1 MQLNRRNSRSMIYCA
16 ALAACGALTL
26 AMPVVTSADDA
37 MWNLPRVLERIDDAV
52 KSFDDGTANVSIEH
66 VIAGK
71 DTPTTGSGKIYFRSD
86 GRMRVE
92 VEFPKPR
99 TILCT
104 DKDLY
109 LFRPAELIVE
119 TYKLKDHPER
129 LEQYPMLGFITTGT
143 DLEKDYLVTLLQ
155 EEMVNDR
162 KVLQLEVTPKA
173 MAVRANISRIQ
184 IWIDEGTWLPVRQK
198 IFHSQSETYLD
209 ITYAGFSSNT
219 GLDSDLFKP
228 RWPKGTKKIKR

>member
-1 MQLNRRNSRSMIYCA
+1 MQPNRCSNRLMICCA
-16 ALAACGALTL
+16 ALVACGALML
-26 AMPVVTSADDA
+26 ATPAVTQADDA
-37 MWNLPRVLERIDDAV
+37 MWNLPRVLDRIDKAM

-71 DTPTTGSGKIYFRSD
+71 DTPTTGSGKIYFSSD

-92 VEFPKPR
+92 VELPKPR

-162 KVLQLEVTPKA
+162 KVLQLEVT
-173 MAVRANISRIQ
+173 IQ
-184 IWIDEGTWLPVRQK
+184 HPLQTVARTGPGDEGVV
-198 IFHSQSETYLD
+198 D
-209 ITYAGFSSNT
+209 G
-219 GLDSDLFKP
+219 
-228 RWPKGTKKIKR
+228 